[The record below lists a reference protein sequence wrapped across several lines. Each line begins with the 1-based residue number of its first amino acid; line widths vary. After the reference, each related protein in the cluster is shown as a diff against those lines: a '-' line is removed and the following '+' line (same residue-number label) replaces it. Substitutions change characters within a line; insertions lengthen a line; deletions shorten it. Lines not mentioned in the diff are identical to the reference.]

1 MNTNFGLNPNA
12 DRRWMVV
19 DDNADTLTLMQQML
33 QELGGK
39 AVESYASPAEALTVV
54 VADPEKFE
62 LVITD
67 FEMPVMNGLELSRCL
82 RASAPGLK
90 IILATGSGFF
100 RERFVRNVGLNGL
113 LNKPF
118 PMVTLRNIL
127 SRAGV
132 KLETPARA

>member
-1 MNTNFGLNPNA
+1 MNTDFALNQDA
-12 DRRWMVV
+12 DKRWMVV

-39 AVESYASPAEALTVV
+39 AVDSYASPTEALAVV
-54 VADPEKFE
+54 AADPEKFE

-67 FEMPVMNGLELSRCL
+67 FEMPVMNGLELSRHL

-90 IILATGSGFF
+90 IFLATGSGFF
-100 RERFVRNVGLNGL
+100 REQFVRNVGLSGL

-132 KLETPARA
+132 KLEAPAHA